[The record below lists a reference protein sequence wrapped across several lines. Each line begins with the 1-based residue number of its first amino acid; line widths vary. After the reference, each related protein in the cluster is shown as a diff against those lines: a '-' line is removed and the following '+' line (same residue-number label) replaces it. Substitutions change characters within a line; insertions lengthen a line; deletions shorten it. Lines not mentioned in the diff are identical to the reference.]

1 MDIFERFNSKFG
13 KWYEG
18 LFGSDGG
25 ELRPKDVLR
34 KIIAAMEDN
43 RKEGFDSKI
52 YVPNKYI
59 LELAVADPEERE
71 YLLSFLDEEELVV
84 VLQKFM
90 AQNSYKTR
98 GPLDFTIAEVPE
110 EEREARQEKLRVKV
124 RFEKGEKEAAPIANS
139 GGADSGGVDKEER
152 AGKEERAEIVNR
164 AGASPA
170 PTEDLPTVA
179 GIAFHGED
187 DDSTVPAV
195 AWASLAL
202 TGPDGRKSVF
212 SLTKPVVQIGRSRNG
227 ANDLLLDTDGM
238 VSKGHARLERE
249 RDGSWTLYDLGS
261 TNGVRVNGSR
271 IDGNR
276 IVRDGNEIGIGETV
290 LLFRQAEVLH
300 PEDPSAEIAAPRALA
315 MPVRRAS
322 LIGSDGEVYVLAS
335 ETLIGRAVTSDIV
348 LSDPSVAT
356 KHARII
362 APSGTSCTLEDLGS
376 DNGTRVNDRL
386 LPTGR
391 RQPLSEGDVLLFGSY
406 EMHFSAGSV

>member
-1 MDIFERFNSKFG
+1 MDIFERFNGKFG

-43 RKEGFDSKI
+43 RKEGFDSKV

-59 LELAVADPEERE
+59 LELAVTDPEERD
-71 YLLSFLDEEELVV
+71 YLLSFLDEEELVG

-110 EEREARQEKLRVKV
+110 DEREARQEKLRVKV
-124 RFEKGEKEAAPIANS
+124 RFEKGEKEAALIPNS
-139 GGADSGGVDKEER
+139 GGAESAILPSSPVSGEGPGV
-152 AGKEERAEIVNR
+152 
-164 AGASPA
+164 GASD
-170 PTEDLPTVA
+170 DLPTVA
-179 GIAFHGED
+179 GIAFDEE
-187 DDSTVPAV
+187 DDSTIPAV

-202 TGPDGRKSVF
+202 TSPEGRKSLY
-212 SLTKPVVQIGRSRNG
+212 SLTKPSVQIGRSRNG
-227 ANDLLLDTDGM
+227 ANDLILGTDGM

-276 IVRDGNEIGIGETV
+276 ILRDGNEIGIGETV
-290 LLFRQAEVLH
+290 LLFQQAEVRL
-300 PEDPSAEIAAPRALA
+300 PESGAAIPAPLS
-315 MPVRRAS
+315 MRRAR
-322 LIGSDGEVYVLAS
+322 LTGPDGEEYVLAS

-356 KHARII
+356 KHARIVY
-362 APSGTSCTLEDLGS
+362 PNDTSCTLEDLGS
-376 DNGTRVNDRL
+376 ESGTRVNDRL

-391 RQPLSEGDVLLFGSY
+391 RQPLSEGDVLLFGEV
-406 EMHFSAGSV
+406 EMHFSSGGL